1 MKEDNS
7 GLGKKNA
14 YHESIFYAILQICFA
29 LTIKNTKVYTATILV
44 CFNFFNFI
52 SLYSALCI
60 SWVVPLMT
68 IVYFYLYVSYE
79 HQWMQSLLDSLLI
92 DLYSLIRWWRSII
105 YGWIK
110 VYLIHLTLYS
120 LSFLDANWIMAGEN
134 LYIVLQCCWK
144 HAIVILGDSM
154 TGLMSTHRWIKLSST
169 LN

>member
-1 MKEDNS
+1 MYFLRRTTNLFCPEYNKYK
-7 GLGKKNA
+7 G
-14 YHESIFYAILQICFA
+14 IQQQFWFV
-29 LTIKNTKVYTATILV
+29 LTSQVYFTVRRT
-44 CFNFFNFI
+44 
-52 SLYSALCI
+52 CI
-60 SWVVPLMT
+60 SWVVHLMT

-79 HQWMQSLLDSLLI
+79 HQWIRSFLDSLLI